1 MNTRNRFAA
10 GALVALALA
19 LGTGGAAVADILL
32 PPPGSPS
39 PAASGT
45 AQTKYDFTI
54 FVDLPFPGSGGY
66 LAETRFRVSG
76 LLPKT
81 TYTFIVVDDATTAWW
96 FNVVDF
102 TTDRRGHGSGKIQ
115 WASGAPGTAV
125 YTVVDAA
132 GVVVLAGHE

>member
-45 AQTKYDFTI
+45 AQTKYDFRL
-54 FVDLPFPGSGGY
+54 FVDPPFPANGGIY
-66 LAETRFRVSG
+66 AQTRFQVFG
-76 LLPKT
+76 LRPKT

-96 FNVVDF
+96 FNAVDF
-102 TTDRRGHGSGKIQ
+102 TTDRRGKGSGKVG

-125 YTVVDAA
+125 YTVVDGAD
-132 GVVVLAGHE
+132 VVVLEGQE